1 MLDRIENSIDRLSR
15 AESRVASWVLA
26 HPRQTA
32 DATVAEVAKA
42 CDTSEPTV
50 IRFCRSVGL
59 NGFREL
65 TIRLAESLS
74 RQLSYVHRDV
84 SVDDSIPDAVDK
96 VVEASINSLLDL
108 RGQLSALPIGD
119 AVDLMNGARQ
129 IAFAGLGGSGHVA
142 SDACHKFFRL
152 GIPCTALTDA
162 PSILQFAA
170 VTSPG
175 DVIVLASHSGTNS
188 DLCRA
193 AESAAISGANVIA
206 ITTPGSRLADAA
218 EIVFDLPTREDASVY
233 PPMNSRLMQL
243 TLFDT
248 LLVALSLRRGETA
261 IDCLKRSKAAL
272 RG

>member
-1 MLDRIENSIDRLSR
+1 MLDRIENSIGRLSR
-15 AESRVASWVLA
+15 AESRVASWVVA

-32 DATVAEVAKA
+32 DATVAEVARA
-42 CDTSEPTV
+42 SDTSEPTV

-59 NGFREL
+59 SGFREL
-65 TIRLAESLS
+65 TIRLAETLS

-84 SVDDSIPDAVDK
+84 SVDDSISDAVDK
-96 VVEASINSLLDL
+96 VVEASVHALMDL
-108 RGQLSALPIGD
+108 RGQLSALPVTE

-129 IAFAGLGGSGHVA
+129 IAFAGLGASGHVA
-142 SDACHKFFRL
+142 TDACHKFFRL

-175 DVIVLASHSGTNS
+175 DVMTLASHSGAHPE
-188 DLCRA
+188 LCRA
-193 AESAAISGANVIA
+193 AESAAANGANVIA
-206 ITTPGSRLADAA
+206 ITSPGSRLAAAA

-248 LLVALSLRRGETA
+248 LLVALSLRRGEAA
-261 IDCLKRSKAAL
+261 IEALRKSKAAL
-272 RG
+272 RA